1 MSPHSDRLDGQ
12 DPPPPAMDARARTAS
27 ERTRRRVGGAL
38 TAALAATM
46 SACAAGP
53 STLPADSSEARGH
66 SVAQAACAG
75 CHAVEPARDSP
86 HPKAPGFGSL
96 EMRHTASL
104 EGRVA
109 QLTREGHYGMAP
121 VSLTPGEL
129 SDLLSYM
136 GSLDTPPRSGR

>member
-1 MSPHSDRLDGQ
+1 M
-12 DPPPPAMDARARTAS
+12 
-27 ERTRRRVGGAL
+27 RRIAGGAL
-38 TAALAATM
+38 AAALTSAI

-53 STLPADSSEARGH
+53 SSLPAEASTAKGH
-66 SVAQAACAG
+66 SVAQAACAA
-75 CHAVEPARDSP
+75 CHAIEPGRDSP

-104 EGRVA
+104 DGRVA

-136 GSLDTPPRSGR
+136 GSLDMPRRSGR